1 MLRKFTHTALLLLIA
16 LCAHAKGNSLDTL
29 VLKSIITSRA
39 LPQERVYLHFD
50 NSGYYLGETMWF
62 KAYCVGGNGTE
73 ITTPK
78 SKVLYVELCAPEGYV
93 VETKKF
99 KLDEKGCC
107 NGEFDLKPS
116 LLSGYYE
123 VRAYTRYMLNWGD
136 DAVFSREFPVYD
148 KVNGD
153 NYDFRNILD
162 RKRGFLYHGEWVTQE
177 SKKPTLAFYPEGG
190 QFVVHGHEQ
199 LS

>member
-1 MLRKFTHTALLLLIA
+1 MTRKLLYTALLLLVA
-16 LCAHAKGNSLDTL
+16 FFARADEKSLDTL
-29 VLKSIITSRA
+29 VLKSLNVSQM

-62 KAYCVGGNGTE
+62 KAYCVGGNGTT
-73 ITTPK
+73 IVAPQ

-93 VETKKF
+93 IETKKY

-107 NGEFDLKPS
+107 HGEFELKPS

-136 DAVFSREFPVYD
+136 DAVVSRVFPVFD

-153 NYDFRNILD
+153 NYSFMNMLD
-162 RKRGFLYHGEWVTQE
+162 RKRGFFYRGEWVTH
-177 SKKPTLAFYPEGG
+177 KGK
-190 QFVVHGHEQ
+190 
-199 LS
+199 